1 MTKQSETFV
10 DTMKVSGS
18 KVIEV
23 IKKLIHE
30 GNVRKIKIHDKD
42 GKQVFE
48 MPMTFG
54 VVGALIS
61 ASLTALAAFLVLAHE
76 YTISV
81 ERHEKKSK
89 SPVKK

>member
-1 MTKQSETFV
+1 MAKQEESFTE
-10 DTMKVSGS
+10 TMKVTGN
-18 KVIEV
+18 KVVEV
-23 IKKLIHE
+23 VKKLIHE

-61 ASLTALAAFLVLAHE
+61 ASLTAIAAFLVLAHD

-81 ERHEKKSK
+81 ERKERKIKKL
-89 SPVKK
+89 P

>member
-1 MTKQSETFV
+1 MNNKKEETFTESV
-10 DTMKVSGS
+10 KVTGN
-18 KVIEV
+18 KVVELV
-23 IKKLIHE
+23 KKLIHE

-61 ASLTALAAFLVLAHE
+61 ASLTAIAAFLVLAHE

-81 ERHEKKSK
+81 ERHKDKPLKK
-89 SPVKK
+89 

>member
-1 MTKQSETFV
+1 MNKTEETF
-10 DTMKVSGS
+10 TENIKVTGN
-18 KVIEV
+18 KVVEV
-23 IKKLIHE
+23 LKKLIHE

-54 VVGALIS
+54 VVGAIIS
-61 ASLTALAAFLVLAHE
+61 ASITAIAALLVLAHD

-81 ERHEKKSK
+81 ERHEKKTK